1 MGLRGLDG
9 KVAIV
14 TGAAAGIGAASA
26 LRLSEEG
33 CSVVLVDIDPAAE
46 AVAAEL
52 PGEAIAVNA
61 DITGEAGVDSYME
74 AAVDRFGRVDAVH
87 LNAGY
92 SGQVAPVVS
101 ATLEDFE
108 KTMAIN
114 VRAVF
119 LGMRAAIGRFYE
131 QRSPGGIVVTT
142 STASFGGANLFAGY
156 VASKHAALGLVRSA
170 ALEVV
175 RDGIRIN
182 AICPGLTE
190 TQMARSS
197 EEKMDP
203 ADRARARELLES
215 KLPLGRYAQ
224 PAEMASAAAWL
235 LSDESSYVNAE
246 TILVDGGRTAAVA
259 GYQAAA
265 TTS

>member
-9 KVAIV
+9 KIAVV

-33 CSVVLVDIDPAAE
+33 CSLVLVDIDPAAQRVAE
-46 AVAAEL
+46 AL
-52 PGEAIAVNA
+52 PGEAIAVRA
-61 DITGEAGVDSYME
+61 DITEESGVETYTA
-74 AAVDRFGRVDAVH
+74 AAVERFGRVDLAH

-92 SGQVAPVVS
+92 SGEVAPVVS
-101 ATLEDFE
+101 STLADFE
-108 KTMAIN
+108 KVMAIN

-131 QRSPGGIVVTT
+131 QGSGGGIVVTT
-142 STASFGGANLFAGY
+142 STGALGGANLFAGY

-190 TQMARSS
+190 TEMARRS

-215 KLPLGRYAQ
+215 KLPLGRYAL
-224 PAEMASAAAWL
+224 PAEMAAAAAWL

-246 TILVDGGRTAAVA
+246 TIVVDGGRTSAVA

-265 TTS
+265 TSG